1 MNMQQLNAMIPL
13 ELKAKPN
20 WVGHINKIPMDLIT
34 GYPARTND
42 KVGWLSYNEAIKY
55 CNGYDGLGFMFESPY
70 VGIDLDDCI
79 ENGKLNPFASSII
92 NATSSYTEYSPSK
105 TGIHIICKGKLPA
118 PIKTPTLEVYQTG
131 RYFTMTGD
139 RISSHS
145 LLRQIDDFS
154 FLYPNGYNIPK
165 KLNERINSI
174 EEGNRNNTLTG
185 IAGSLRA
192 KGYSSEEIF
201 ELLKPKAKEI
211 GFAETELWAICKSMG
226 RYAPNITS
234 MPHTT
239 HGESVESFLADREEV
254 RWICKPFIAEQ
265 AIGFI
270 AGLPESRKS
279 WILIDLAI
287 EAAKGGGLWLNKFP
301 VKGAKVLLIDQER
314 SKSEV
319 QRRLTAVISAKEMSV
334 TSIQNALFVRCGTTT
349 RIDLQ
354 HSYDALRKEIADIRP
369 DLILIDSFAT
379 FHTKNESNRAEIQ
392 QVMERIKDL
401 RNEFKCAIIM
411 IHHETKQAYQ
421 NKKDGAESSYLD
433 MAGNVAIP
441 AAAEFCMNVVKQDA
455 ESSFCHHTK
464 STQGSK
470 QASFLVK
477 VTDVD
482 GPSKIRVEAF

>member
-1 MNMQQLNAMIPL
+1 MNIQQLNAMIPL
-13 ELKAKPN
+13 ELKTKCN
-20 WVGHINKIPMDLIT
+20 WVGHKNKIPIDLVSGKAAASNNKET
-34 GYPARTND
+34 WNCYMQAN
-42 KVGWLSYNEAIKY
+42 IKAHE
-55 CNGYDGLGFMFESPY
+55 YDGIGFMFEEPF
-70 VGIDLDDCI
+70 VGIDLDDCVVD
-79 ENGKLNPFASSII
+79 GKINEFASSII
-92 NATSSYTEYSPSK
+92 NATSSYTEFSPSK
-105 TGIHIICKGKLPA
+105 TGIHIICKGILPA
-118 PIKTPTLEVYQTG
+118 PIKTHTLEAYQTG
-131 RYFTMTGD
+131 RYFTITGD

-145 LLRQIDDFS
+145 LLRQIGDFS
-154 FLYPNGYNIPK
+154 FLYPGGYNIPK

-192 KGYSSEEIF
+192 KGYNSEEIF
-201 ELLKPKAKEI
+201 ELLKPKAKEVN
-211 GFAETELWAICKSMG
+211 FTETELWNICKSVGKYM
-226 RYAPNITS
+226 PNVSIIS
-234 MPHTT
+234 NQ
-239 HGESVESFLADREEV
+239 GESVESFLADRKEV
-254 RWICKPFIAEQ
+254 KWICEPFIAEQ

-287 EAAKGGGLWLNKFP
+287 ECARGGGLWLNKFP
-301 VKGAKVLLIDQER
+301 IRSAKVLLIDQER

-319 QRRLTAVISAKEMSV
+319 QRRLQAVINGKGIMLN
-334 TSIQNALFVRCGTTT
+334 TLNNALFVRCGTTT

-369 DLILIDSFAT
+369 DIILIDSFAT

>member
-1 MNMQQLNAMIPL
+1 MQQLNAMLPL
-13 ELKAKPN
+13 ELKVKPN
-20 WVGHINKIPMDLIT
+20 WVGHKNKIPLSAITDLAAKSDT
-34 GYPARTND
+34 PSTWSPYDTARQRAYTN
-42 KVGWLSYNEAIKY
+42 GW
-55 CNGYDGLGFMFESPY
+55 DGIGFMFEPPY
-70 VGIDLDDCI
+70 VGVDLDDCV
-79 ENGKLNPFASSII
+79 ENGKINPFASSII

-105 TGIHIICKGKLPA
+105 TGVHIICKGKLPA
-118 PIKTPTLEVYQTG
+118 PIKTSTLEVYQTG

-139 RISSHS
+139 RISNHS

-154 FLYPNGYNIPK
+154 FLYPSGYNKSQTMI
-165 KLNERINSI
+165 ERLNSI
-174 EEGNRNNTLTG
+174 QKGNRNNTLTG
-185 IAGSLRA
+185 IAGILRREGLSDTEMFDFLKHKA
-192 KGYSSEEIF
+192 CEVGMSE
-201 ELLKPKAKEI
+201 K
-211 GFAETELWAICKSMG
+211 ELWTICKSVG
-226 RYAPNITS
+226 RYTPNIST
-234 MPHTT
+234 MPIGA

-254 RWICKPFIAEQ
+254 KWICEPFIAEQ

-287 EAAKGGGLWLNKFP
+287 ECARGGGLWLNKFP
-301 VKGAKVLLIDQER
+301 VKSAKVLLIDQER

-319 QRRLTAVISAKEMSV
+319 QRRLQAVINGKEIKPNTLNNV
-334 TSIQNALFVRCGTTT
+334 LFVRCGTTT

-369 DLILIDSFAT
+369 NLILIDSFAT
-379 FHTKNESNRAEIQ
+379 FHTKNESNRMEIQ

-482 GPSKIRVEAF
+482 GPSKIKVEAF